1 MENSRMMEFFTL
13 VRYIYS
19 LFEQKGLLYK
29 VDKII
34 IV

>member
-1 MENSRMMEFFTL
+1 MGNSRILEFFTL

-19 LFEQKGLLYK
+19 LYEQKGLLYK

-34 IV
+34 IG